1 MRRHACRHRPIHQ
14 LDGLNGAVRPRPVQ
28 YGDWRSSGRPAR
40 HHMAIWATFAS
51 TTTAKCGRFLF
62 PCMIRGAVGHR
73 IALCVGMRADIGPF
87 IISSPYTNR
96 TEMSVFYSYCVCEMG
111 RASTQVGHLGHPHVQ
126 KYTVLCTHLVLTYIG
141 NDNRHAVA
149 PYGGK

>member
-1 MRRHACRHRPIHQ
+1 
-14 LDGLNGAVRPRPVQ
+14 
-28 YGDWRSSGRPAR
+28 
-40 HHMAIWATFAS
+40 MAIWATFAS
-51 TTTAKCGRFLF
+51 TTLTEHKQVVLPYMFRC
-62 PCMIRGAVGHR
+62 AVGYR
-73 IALCVGMRADIGPF
+73 IALCDGMRADISPF

-96 TEMSVFYSYCVCEMG
+96 TEMSVFYSYCACEMG